1 MESWI
6 AVTAALAAVVAAA
19 ATGTSGWFIRQ
30 QVREM
35 KRQTVLQQEIAESA
49 SAPYIWADVRLEST
63 TGWNLE
69 FVVGNSGPTVATDVR
84 VSIDPPLPATDDELP
99 FLDAM
104 TQRLSEGLA
113 SLAPGRS
120 LHWTLGESVDLV
132 NRAGS
137 LAHRVRID
145 CLGPHGRIPTS
156 EYIIDM
162 NDFRVSVAHQT
173 GSLVDIAKSIDK
185 LAKKLPD

>member
-1 MESWI
+1 MENWI
-6 AVTAALAAVVAAA
+6 GVAAAVAAVAAAA
-19 ATGTSGWFIRQ
+19 ATGASGWFIRQ

-35 KRQTVLQQEIAESA
+35 KRQTDLQQEIAVAS
-49 SAPYIWADVRLEST
+49 SAPYIWADVRLQST
-63 TGWNLE
+63 NGWNLE
-69 FVVGNSGPTVATDVR
+69 FVVGNSGATVATNVR
-84 VSIDPPLPATDDELP
+84 VAVDPPLPSTEDERS

-104 TQRLSEGLA
+104 HQRLGEGLS

-120 LHWTLGESVDLV
+120 LHWTLGGSADLV
-132 NRAGS
+132 NRGGS

-145 CLGPHGRIPTS
+145 CDGPHGPIPTS

-162 NDFRVSVAHQT
+162 NDFRVSAARHT
-173 GSLVDIAKSIDK
+173 GSLVDVAKSIDK